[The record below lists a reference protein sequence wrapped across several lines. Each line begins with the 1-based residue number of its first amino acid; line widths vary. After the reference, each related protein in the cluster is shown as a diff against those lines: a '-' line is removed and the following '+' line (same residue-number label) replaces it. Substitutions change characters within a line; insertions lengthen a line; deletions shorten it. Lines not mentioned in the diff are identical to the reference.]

1 MPYRSTSASASPVA
15 CWTKTP
21 GRCPKTL
28 VEIWQANAAGRYA
41 HAGDV
46 HDAPLDPD
54 FTGAGRTPTDAEGR
68 SRFTTVRPGAYGET
82 GYWRV
87 KVSVP
92 SSTAGAW
99 HDSLVVH
106 VPSRVVWL
114 KDVTVTA
121 IAQSALP
128 K

>member
-1 MPYRSTSASASPVA
+1 MVKPITRRKSIGTGSIAVDVVMRSTMCTVSAISRRIAGGDARWPPFPARDGLRRARVA
-15 CWTKTP
+15 P
-21 GRCPKTL
+21 
-28 VEIWQANAAGRYA
+28 QAGR
-41 HAGDV
+41 
-46 HDAPLDPD
+46 
-54 FTGAGRTPTDAEGR
+54 GR
-68 SRFTTVRPGAYGET
+68 
-82 GYWRV
+82 YWRV

-114 KDVTVTA
+114 KDVTVTE